1 MKKLYLLLVS
11 SLLLVGSAGA
21 LTVSVAGC
29 DHKKKDDQTTKVC
42 DALKE
47 FTKTNP
53 IKILYNQANSKAL
66 ASDPAVTKL
75 IRDQLKSKNPTIFTD
90 PVLAEI
96 TFSKTPLQ
104 PGTAVEIQAIYKKKP
119 TAIYVQEAA
128 NPAQGVYQALA
139 KFDQK
144 HPIVILYQTKPTAL
158 ASSSLVTKAI
168 QSRMK
173 SRNPIFTDD
182 VVKDISFSKTA
193 LQPGTAVEI
202 KAIYK
207 KKPTTIY
214 VKETKNLIY
223 EALAKFDTTTPIAIA
238 YNHKTP
244 TALAS
249 NPAVTTAIKSQ
260 MKKRDP
266 IFTDPVLAEI
276 TFSKTPLQPGT
287 AVEIQAIY
295 KKKPTAIY
303 VQEAANPAQGV
314 YKALAKLDQKHPI
327 VILFNEKNP
336 TALASNPAVTTAI
349 KSQMKKRD
357 PIFTDPVLAE
367 ITFSKTPLQP
377 GTAVLVQAN
386 YDKQETPFYVQEQE
400 GSEAQK
406 VINTLKQ
413 FNNPATAVQ
422 IGAEY
427 DRKHADEY
435 SILGLVT
442 KAGNA
447 IRNYIADHGIDIAK
461 VHDITFN
468 HALLMQEH
476 PVSVTASY
484 KAKST
489 PILVKLKDKLTPD
502 QRKVKLVLEQFNAL
516 HRLKIWDT
524 KRKWLVANE
533 GAGTEKIRNALVKQG
548 KLSRELA
555 KDITFGNDVILQQNL
570 VPIPNQRWHTIATFR
585 KNLVQV
591 TIYGITNPALE

>member
-90 PVLAEI
+90 DVVKDI
-96 TFSKTPLQ
+96 SFSKTPLQ
-104 PGTAVEIQAIYKKKP
+104 PGTAVEIKAIYKKKP
-119 TAIYVQEAA
+119 TTIYVQEAT

-139 KFDQK
+139 TFDQK
-144 HPIVILYQTKPTAL
+144 HPIAILYQTNPTAL

-182 VVKDISFSKTA
+182 VVKDISFNKTP

-266 IFTDPVLAEI
+266 IFTDQVLAEI
-276 TFSKTPLQPGT
+276 TFSKTALQPGT
-287 AVEIQAIY
+287 AVEIKATY

-303 VQEAANPAQGV
+303 VREAANPAQGV
-314 YKALAKLDQKHPI
+314 YKALATFDQKHPI

-406 VINTLKQ
+406 VINALKQ
-413 FNNPATAVQ
+413 FNNPATDVQ

-435 SILGLVT
+435 SILGFVT
-442 KAGNA
+442 KAGDA
-447 IRNYIADHGIDIAK
+447 IRNYIADYGIDVAK

-476 PVSVTASY
+476 PVSVIASY
-484 KAKST
+484 KGKST

-502 QRKVKLVLEQFNAL
+502 QRKVKLVLERFNAW

-524 KRKWLVANE
+524 HHKWVDANE
-533 GAGTEKIRNALVKQG
+533 DIGTEKIRNALVKQG
-548 KLSRELA
+548 KLSRKLA
-555 KDITFGNDVILQQNL
+555 NDITFGNDAIVQQGL
-570 VPIPNQRWHTIATFR
+570 VPIPSQRWRTIATFR

-591 TIYGITNPALE
+591 TIYGITNPV

>member
-435 SILGLVT
+435 SIVGLVT
-442 KAGNA
+442 KAGDA

-516 HRLKIWDT
+516 HRLKI
-524 KRKWLVANE
+524 
-533 GAGTEKIRNALVKQG
+533 
-548 KLSRELA
+548 
-555 KDITFGNDVILQQNL
+555 
-570 VPIPNQRWHTIATFR
+570 
-585 KNLVQV
+585 
-591 TIYGITNPALE
+591 

>member
-90 PVLAEI
+90 
-96 TFSKTPLQ
+96 
-104 PGTAVEIQAIYKKKP
+104 
-119 TAIYVQEAA
+119 
-128 NPAQGVYQALA
+128 
-139 KFDQK
+139 
-144 HPIVILYQTKPTAL
+144 
-158 ASSSLVTKAI
+158 
-168 QSRMK
+168 
-173 SRNPIFTDD
+173 D

-207 KKPTTIY
+207 KKSTPIYVKEAKNLDQGVYDALASFDQNNPIEIPYQTNPAALASSSLVTKAIQSRMKSKNPTIFTDDVVKDISFSETPLQPGTAVKIKAIYKKKPTTIY
-214 VKETKNLIY
+214 AKETKNLIY

-249 NPAVTTAIKSQ
+249 NPAVTNAIKSQ
-260 MKKRDP
+260 MKKRDH
-266 IFTDPVLAEI
+266 IFTDQVLAEI
-276 TFSKTPLQPGT
+276 TFSKTALQPGT
-287 AVEIQAIY
+287 AVEVQATY
-295 KKKPTAIY
+295 KEQATPIY
-303 VQEAANPAQGV
+303 VREAANPAQGV
-314 YKALAKLDQKHPI
+314 YKALATFDQKHPI

-336 TALASNPAVTTAI
+336 TALASNPAVTNAI

-357 PIFTDPVLAE
+357 HIFTDPVLAE

-406 VINTLKQ
+406 VINALKQ
-413 FNNPATAVQ
+413 FNNPATDVQ

-435 SILGLVT
+435 SILGIFT
-442 KAGNA
+442 KAGDA
-447 IRNYIADHGIDIAK
+447 IRNYIADHGIDVAK

-476 PVSVTASY
+476 PVSVIASY

-502 QRKVKLVLEQFNAL
+502 QRKVKLALERFNAL
-516 HRLKIWDT
+516 HRLKI
-524 KRKWLVANE
+524 
-533 GAGTEKIRNALVKQG
+533 
-548 KLSRELA
+548 
-555 KDITFGNDVILQQNL
+555 
-570 VPIPNQRWHTIATFR
+570 
-585 KNLVQV
+585 
-591 TIYGITNPALE
+591 

>member
-11 SLLLVGSAGA
+11 SLLLAGSAGA

-90 PVLAEI
+90 DVVKDI
-96 TFSKTPLQ
+96 SFSKIALQ
-104 PGTAVEIQAIYKKKP
+104 PGTAVEVQATYKEQATP
-119 TAIYVQEAA
+119 IYVKEAK
-128 NPAQGVYQALA
+128 NLDQGVYDALA
-139 KFDQK
+139 SFDQNS
-144 HPIVILYQTKPTAL
+144 PIEILYQTNPTAL

-173 SRNPIFTDD
+173 SKNPTIFTDD
-182 VVKDISFSKTA
+182 VVKDISFSKIA
-193 LQPGTAVEI
+193 LQPGTAVEVQ
-202 KAIYK
+202 ATYK
-207 KKPTTIY
+207 EQATPIY
-214 VKETKNLIY
+214 VKEAANPAQGVYK
-223 EALAKFDTTTPIAIA
+223 ALATFDQKHPIVILF
-238 YNHKTP
+238 NEKTP

-266 IFTDPVLAEI
+266 IFTDQVLAEI
-276 TFSKTPLQPGT
+276 TFSKTALQPGT
-287 AVEIQAIY
+287 AVEVQATY
-295 KKKPTAIY
+295 KEQATPIY
-303 VQEAANPAQGV
+303 VKEAANPAQGV
-314 YKALAKLDQKHPI
+314 YKALATFDQKHPI
-327 VILFNEKNP
+327 VILFNEKTP

-406 VINTLKQ
+406 VINALKQ
-413 FNNPATAVQ
+413 FNNPATDVQ

-435 SILGLVT
+435 STLGVVT
-442 KAGNA
+442 KAGDA
-447 IRNYIADHGIDIAK
+447 IRNYIADHGIDVAK

-476 PVSVTASY
+476 PVSVIASY

-489 PILVKLKDKLTPD
+489 PILVKLKDKLTPN
-502 QRKVKLVLEQFNAL
+502 QRKVKLVLERFNAL
-516 HRLKIWDT
+516 HRLKI
-524 KRKWLVANE
+524 
-533 GAGTEKIRNALVKQG
+533 
-548 KLSRELA
+548 
-555 KDITFGNDVILQQNL
+555 
-570 VPIPNQRWHTIATFR
+570 
-585 KNLVQV
+585 
-591 TIYGITNPALE
+591 

>member
-53 IKILYNQANSKAL
+53 IKIPYNQANSKAL
-66 ASDPAVTKL
+66 ASNPAITKL

-90 PVLAEI
+90 DVVKDI
-96 TFSKTPLQ
+96 SFSKTALQ
-104 PGTAVEIQAIYKKKP
+104 PGTATKITATYKNKP
-119 TAIYVQEAA
+119 TTIYVQEAA
-128 NPAQGVYQALA
+128 NPAQGVYQVLA
-139 KFDQK
+139 TFDQK
-144 HPIVILYQTKPTAL
+144 HPIVIPYQTNPTTL

-173 SRNPIFTDD
+173 LRNPIFTDD

-193 LQPGTAVEI
+193 LQPGTATKI
-202 KAIYK
+202 TATYK

-214 VKETKNLIY
+214 IKETKNLIY

-266 IFTDPVLAEI
+266 IFTKPVLAEI
-276 TFSKTPLQPGT
+276 TFSKTALQPGT

-295 KKKPTAIY
+295 KNKPTTIY

-314 YKALAKLDQKHPI
+314 YKALATFDQKHPI
-327 VILFNEKNP
+327 VIPFNEKNP

-349 KSQMKKRD
+349 KSQMKKRN
-357 PIFTDPVLAE
+357 PIFSDPVLAE
-367 ITFSKTPLQP
+367 ISFSKTPLEP
-377 GTAVLVQAN
+377 NTAVLVQAN
-386 YDKQETPFYVQEQE
+386 YDKQETAFYVQEQD

-406 VINTLKQ
+406 VINALKQ
-413 FNNPATAVQ
+413 FNNPDTAVQ

-427 DRKHADEY
+427 DGKHADEY
-435 SILGLVT
+435 GSFPKYN
-442 KAGNA
+442 KAGDA
-447 IRNYIADHGIDIAK
+447 IRRYILFSSKITLRELPS
-461 VHDITFN
+461 ITFN

-476 PVSVTASY
+476 PVSVIASY

-502 QRKVKLVLEQFNAL
+502 QRKVKLVLERFNAL
-516 HRLKIWDT
+516 HRLKI
-524 KRKWLVANE
+524 
-533 GAGTEKIRNALVKQG
+533 
-548 KLSRELA
+548 
-555 KDITFGNDVILQQNL
+555 
-570 VPIPNQRWHTIATFR
+570 
-585 KNLVQV
+585 
-591 TIYGITNPALE
+591 

>member
-11 SLLLVGSAGA
+11 NALLIGSAGA
-21 LTVSVAGC
+21 LAVTVAGC
-29 DHKKKDDQTTKVC
+29 NNYIAPKKASVH
-42 DALKE
+42 DALKK
-47 FTKTNP
+47 FSQKHPVVIT
-53 IKILYNQANSKAL
+53 YQ
-66 ASDPAVTKL
+66 
-75 IRDQLKSKNPTIFTD
+75 KNPTAPASNPAVAKAIKSQMKLKNPVFTD
-90 PVLAEI
+90 QVIKDI
-96 TFSKTPLQ
+96 TFNDVALHPNA
-104 PGTAVEIQAIYKKKP
+104 AVKVQAIYKKKP
-119 TAIYVQEAA
+119 TAIYVKEAA
-128 NPAQGVYQALA
+128 NPAQGVYEALA
-139 KFDQK
+139 NINQK
-144 HPIVILYQTKPTAL
+144 HPVVITYQKNPTAP
-158 ASSSLVTKAI
+158 ASNPAVTKAI

-182 VVKDISFSKTA
+182 VVKDISFSKTP
-193 LQPGTAVEI
+193 LQPGTATKI
-202 KAIYK
+202 TATYK
-207 KKPTTIY
+207 KKPTAIY
-214 VKETKNLIY
+214 VREAANPAQGVY

-249 NPAVTTAIKSQ
+249 NPKVTTAIKSQ

-276 TFSKTPLQPGT
+276 TFSKTALQPGT

-303 VQEAANPAQGV
+303 VREAANPAQGV
-314 YKALAKLDQKHPI
+314 YKALATFDQKHPI

-336 TALASNPAVTTAI
+336 TALASNPKVTTAI

-406 VINTLKQ
+406 VINALKQ

-427 DRKHADEY
+427 NGKFANEY
-435 SILGLVT
+435 SLSGILP
-442 KAGNA
+442 KAGDA
-447 IRNYIADHGIDIAK
+447 IRNYIADHGIDMAK

-468 HALLMQEH
+468 HVLLMQEH
-476 PVSVTASY
+476 PVSVIATY
-484 KAKST
+484 KEKST

-502 QRKVKLVLEQFNAL
+502 QRKVKLVLERFNAL
-516 HRLKIWDT
+516 HRLKIWD
-524 KRKWLVANE
+524 KLHKWVDADE
-533 GAGTEKIRNALVKQG
+533 DIGTEKIRNALVKQG
-548 KLSRELA
+548 KLSRKLA
-555 KDITFGNDVILQQNL
+555 NDITFGDDLIVGQDL

-591 TIYGITNPALE
+591 TIYGITNPEPE

>member
-11 SLLLVGSAGA
+11 SLLLAGSAGA

-53 IKILYNQANSKAL
+53 IKIFYNQANSKAL

-90 PVLAEI
+90 DVVKDI
-96 TFSKTPLQ
+96 SFSKTALQ
-104 PGTAVEIQAIYKKKP
+104 PGTAVEVQATYKEQATP
-119 TAIYVQEAA
+119 IYVKEAK
-128 NPAQGVYQALA
+128 NLDQGVYDALA
-139 KFDQK
+139 SFDQNS
-144 HPIVILYQTKPTAL
+144 PIEILYQTNTTAL

-173 SRNPIFTDD
+173 SKNPTIFTDD

-193 LQPGTAVEI
+193 LQPGTAVEVQATYKEQATTIYVKETKNLIYEALAKFDTTTPIAIAYNHKTPTALASNPAVTTAI
-202 KAIYK
+202 KSQMKKRDPIFTDQVLAEITFSKTALQPGTAVEVQATYK
-207 KKPTTIY
+207 EQATTIY

-287 AVEIQAIY
+287 AV
-295 KKKPTAIY
+295 
-303 VQEAANPAQGV
+303 
-314 YKALAKLDQKHPI
+314 
-327 VILFNEKNP
+327 
-336 TALASNPAVTTAI
+336 
-349 KSQMKKRD
+349 
-357 PIFTDPVLAE
+357 
-367 ITFSKTPLQP
+367 
-377 GTAVLVQAN
+377 LVQAN

-406 VINTLKQ
+406 VINALKQ
-413 FNNPATAVQ
+413 FNNPATDVQ

-435 SILGLVT
+435 STLGVVT
-442 KAGNA
+442 KAGDA
-447 IRNYIADHGIDIAK
+447 IRNYIADHGIDVAK

-476 PVSVTASY
+476 PVSVIASY

-502 QRKVKLVLEQFNAL
+502 QRKVKLVLERFNAL
-516 HRLKIWDT
+516 HRLKI
-524 KRKWLVANE
+524 
-533 GAGTEKIRNALVKQG
+533 
-548 KLSRELA
+548 
-555 KDITFGNDVILQQNL
+555 
-570 VPIPNQRWHTIATFR
+570 
-585 KNLVQV
+585 
-591 TIYGITNPALE
+591 

>member
-90 PVLAEI
+90 DVVKDI
-96 TFSKTPLQ
+96 SFSKIALQ
-104 PGTAVEIQAIYKKKP
+104 PGTAVEVQATYKEQATP
-119 TAIYVQEAA
+119 IYVKEAK
-128 NPAQGVYQALA
+128 NLDQGVYDALA
-139 KFDQK
+139 SFDQNS
-144 HPIVILYQTKPTAL
+144 PIEILYQTNPTAL

-173 SRNPIFTDD
+173 SKNPTIFTDD
-182 VVKDISFSKTA
+182 VVKDISFSKTP

-266 IFTDPVLAEI
+266 IFTDQVLAEI
-276 TFSKTPLQPGT
+276 TFSKTALQPGT
-287 AVEIQAIY
+287 AVEVQATY
-295 KKKPTAIY
+295 KEQATTIY
-303 VQEAANPAQGV
+303 VREAANPAQGV
-314 YKALAKLDQKHPI
+314 YKALATFDQKHPI
-327 VILFNEKNP
+327 VILFNEKTP

-406 VINTLKQ
+406 VINALKQ
-413 FNNPATAVQ
+413 FNNPDTDVQ

-435 SILGLVT
+435 STLGVVT
-442 KAGNA
+442 KAGDA
-447 IRNYIADHGIDIAK
+447 IRNYIADHGIDVAK

-476 PVSVTASY
+476 PVSVIASY

-502 QRKVKLVLEQFNAL
+502 QRKVKLVLERFNAL
-516 HRLKIWDT
+516 HRLKI
-524 KRKWLVANE
+524 
-533 GAGTEKIRNALVKQG
+533 
-548 KLSRELA
+548 
-555 KDITFGNDVILQQNL
+555 
-570 VPIPNQRWHTIATFR
+570 
-585 KNLVQV
+585 
-591 TIYGITNPALE
+591 